1 MISMSTLSRS
11 QAARGTKVPGVL
23 LRGLASKAASKAAG
37 LVACTL
43 LSGLAFSCATVPA
56 PAPGRDILGCLDPAA
71 LAYIRVS
78 GPDLVKASGAAL
90 AYEGMSLAPRAAVL
104 TSSISGVA
112 ERSRRIFVAIT
123 GTDPAGTAD
132 IEAVI
137 EGNWTPLVLWL
148 SLSGS
153 KDWRDEGGVW
163 KNRSS
168 GISLRVLGGGWL
180 AASTG
185 DLDKLI
191 ARLAAGGASPLPPR
205 FLERGAD
212 FTETPNLAWIPR
224 PLSGLL
230 PSLRLG
236 AGLLGELSIPLE
248 GALIKG
254 LPSDDGS
261 SIDLSL
267 SLVMDGQRSARIY
280 LPAAR
285 IAWLF
290 IAPELPFV
298 SGKAEFARA
307 DDLVTVRGL
316 VLEPARFIIT
326 LTNSP

>member
-1 MISMSTLSRS
+1 MIPISTLSRS
-11 QAARGTKVPGVL
+11 RASRGTKFPGIL
-23 LRGLASKAASKAAG
+23 PRSLASRAASRTAG
-37 LVACTL
+37 LVACIL
-43 LSGLAFSCATVPA
+43 LSGLALSCVTVPA
-56 PAPGRDILGCLDPAA
+56 PAPGRDILGCLDPTA

-78 GPDLVKASGAAL
+78 GPDLAKASSAAL
-90 AYEGMSLAPRAAVL
+90 TYEGMALAPRASVL

-112 ERSRRIFVAIT
+112 GRSRRIFAAIT
-123 GTDPAGTAD
+123 GMSPDF
-132 IEAVI
+132 EAVI
-137 EGNWTPLVLWL
+137 EGNWSPLGLWL

-163 KNRSS
+163 KHRSS
-168 GISLRVLGGGWL
+168 GISLRALGGGWL

-185 DLDKLI
+185 DLDELV
-191 ARLAAGGASPLPPR
+191 ARLAAGGSSPLPPR

-212 FTETPNLAWIPR
+212 YTETPNLAWIPR

-248 GALIKG
+248 GALIEG

-261 SIDLSL
+261 SIELSL

-298 SGKAEFARA
+298 SGKAEFAQA
-307 DDLVTVRGL
+307 DDLVTVHGL
-316 VLEPARFIIT
+316 ELEPARFIIT